1 MTSGTKL
8 FKIKKEHVW
17 KKNWALTDQD
27 KSKKLIRSKIKTMTK
42 FFYNNSY
49 SEHFGEITSGT
60 KLFEIK
66 KQPVWKKNWALT
78 DQDNTKK
85 LIRSK
90 IKTMTKF
97 FYNNSYSE
105 HFGEITSG
113 TKLFEI
119 KKQLLWKK
127 NWALTDQDKPKNWCD
142 QKLRRFHCGLIV
154 DRSIGRTIPDLFL

>member
-1 MTSGTKL
+1 M
-8 FKIKKEHVW
+8 
-17 KKNWALTDQD
+17 
-27 KSKKLIRSKIKTMTK
+27 
-42 FFYNNSY
+42 
-49 SEHFGEITSGT
+49 TSGT

-78 DQDNTKK
+78 DQDSTKK

-119 KKQLLWKK
+119 KKQLVWKK
-127 NWALTDQDKPKNWCD
+127 NWALTDQDSTK
-142 QKLRRFHCGLIV
+142 KLI
-154 DRSIGRTIPDLFL
+154 RSKIKTMTKFF